1 MGRKLLALC
10 VILAVLAL
18 IGAALSEDVLGA
30 RLGVLR
36 RLDIEISDD
45 AEKLVRRDL
54 SEVRSYY
61 PNAGV
66 EEFLDYTYILSWL
79 GTGDYDRAT
88 WAMVPVTDGVY
99 AFDTEMFSIEE
110 GYMDLLGA
118 VERMSG
124 GSIGIADFRIAID
137 DEMWTRGKGR
147 FPIEFSLN
155 GQPCRYMA
163 RLQSDWMDLGL
174 LDYLGDKVKAV
185 DDGRQLWFMHD
196 GGQGMIMF
204 YRDAEW
210 AARFEAATGC
220 RLYANQAEVMG
231 L

>member
-10 VILAVLAL
+10 AILAVLAL
-18 IGAALSEDVLGA
+18 IGAALSEDALGA

-36 RLDIEISDD
+36 RLDIDISED
-45 AEKLVRRDL
+45 AEKLVRHDL
-54 SEVRSYY
+54 EEARSFY
-61 PNAGV
+61 PNLGA
-66 EEFLDYTYILSWL
+66 EDLLDYASILTCL
-79 GTGDYDRAT
+79 GAGDYDRAT

-124 GSIGIADFRIAID
+124 GSIRIEGCRID
-137 DEMWTRGKGR
+137 IDEEMWTRGKGR

-155 GQPCRYMA
+155 GQPCSYMA
-163 RLQSDWMDLGL
+163 RMDTDWMDLGL
-174 LDYLGDKVKAV
+174 LDFLDERVKNLG
-185 DDGRQLWFMHD
+185 DGRQLWFMHD
-196 GGQGMIMF
+196 GGQGVILF

-210 AARFEAATGC
+210 AARFEEATGC
-220 RLYANQAEVMG
+220 RLYASRSEVMG